1 MKEFL
6 IGFVAGLIM
15 LAFWMPAVFTALDL
29 W

>member
-6 IGFVAGLIM
+6 IGLGAGLIM

>member
-6 IGFVAGLIM
+6 IGIAAGLIM

>member
-6 IGFVAGLIM
+6 IGLMAGLIM
-15 LAFWMPAVFTALDL
+15 LAFWVPALFTALDL